1 MKGQQRVGGEMRRG
15 SWLVAAM
22 LGLCL
27 VACSPEAGD
36 WRNAQSADSI
46 EAYDSFIAKY
56 PQSEFAAQARE
67 RTKQLAEERDWQVA
81 TGADTA
87 DAYQQFLS
95 QYPEGKWAQE
105 ARVRI
110 ENFNVMQGGESPAPA
125 PAASAS
131 TDAAAD
137 DEVAEPVPAA
147 AKPAAPAP
155 AAAKPAVVEKP
166 AAKPAATGRT
176 TAPGTKPGAD
186 AGGTA
191 TRAAARKAAA
201 AKSAESK
208 KPSARKVD
216 PKASAKAAARS
227 GNPKKKASANAE
239 AASRYTPP
247 IPTAVKSSPVW
258 VPILMFALLII
269 GALIIMSNYMG
280 VFGDA
285 SNVRLVIGL
294 GFILG
299 GIVTA
304 TQYR

>member
-166 AAKPAATGRT
+166 AAKPAPAVAKQAATSAPAAKPPAAAPAAKLAVASKAGGHRIQLGAFSSEGAARSAWQAARGRFASLRDL
-176 TAPGTKPGAD
+176 APQIAPRAT
-186 AGGTA
+186 AGGTLYRLQA
-191 TRAAARKAAA
+191 GVRSEADARALCDTLKQGGQACLY
-201 AKSAESK
+201 
-208 KPSARKVD
+208 V
-216 PKASAKAAARS
+216 
-227 GNPKKKASANAE
+227 
-239 AASRYTPP
+239 PP
-247 IPTAVKSSPVW
+247 
-258 VPILMFALLII
+258 
-269 GALIIMSNYMG
+269 
-280 VFGDA
+280 
-285 SNVRLVIGL
+285 
-294 GFILG
+294 
-299 GIVTA
+299 
-304 TQYR
+304 